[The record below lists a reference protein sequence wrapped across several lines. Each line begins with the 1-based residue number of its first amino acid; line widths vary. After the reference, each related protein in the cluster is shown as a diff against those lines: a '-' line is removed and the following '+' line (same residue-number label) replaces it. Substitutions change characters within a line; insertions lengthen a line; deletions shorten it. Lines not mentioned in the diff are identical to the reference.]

1 MCSAGHWIFIW
12 DLFVKNASNCDHLE
26 NRDSKAGSQ
35 IKLPYKN
42 ILNFRLNPH
51 GIWYILSIVCGL
63 LCFLVAWNRKGRPQ
77 MGRSQSPWGLILEIW
92 SLCPRWLAI
101 IFLSSQFLTARYGWE
116 TWYCWCNTLFQVH
129 SSLVKWGI
137 YFGWMWIFLH
147 LLSLISFLM
156 NCSCELVMIT

>member
-1 MCSAGHWIFIW
+1 M
-12 DLFVKNASNCDHLE
+12 KNASNCDHLE

-51 GIWYILSIVCGL
+51 GMVYFEYSLWSTLFFGGLEQKREAPDGEKPEPSSYKYDHCARDDWPLSFWVL
-63 LCFLVAWNRKGRPQ
+63 SFLQ
-77 MGRSQSPWGLILEIW
+77 
-92 SLCPRWLAI
+92 
-101 IFLSSQFLTARYGWE
+101 ARYAWK
-116 TWYCWCNTLFQVH
+116 TWYWCNTLFQVH

-147 LLSLISFLM
+147 LFSFS
-156 NCSCELVMIT
+156 N